1 MYLNK
6 VFLLGRLTQDP
17 QVKSLPSGQLVA
29 TFGLATN
36 RFYYDKNGQKKQDTQ
51 FHQIVA
57 FGNWAEIAHA
67 YLKQGSMVL
76 IEGRLQTRNWE
87 DKDGQKRSRTEI
99 IVERLQLG
107 PRGVKEEVPPKEIPE
122 EEIPVIEEEKEE
134 IDVKDLPL

>member
-17 QVKSLPSGQLVA
+17 QIKSLPSGQLVA

-51 FHQIVA
+51 FHQVVA
-57 FGNWAEIAHA
+57 FGNWAEIAQS

-107 PRGVKEEVPPKEIPE
+107 PKAIKEEAQPKEIPE

>member
-17 QVKSLPSGQLVA
+17 QIKSLPSGQLVA

-57 FGNWAEIAHA
+57 FGNWAEIAQA

-107 PRGVKEEVPPKEIPE
+107 PKGVKEEVHPKEIPE

>member
-6 VFLLGRLTQDP
+6 VFLLGHLTQDP
-17 QVKSLPSGQLVA
+17 QIKTLPSGQLVA

-51 FHQIVA
+51 FHQVVA
-57 FGNWAEIAHA
+57 FGNWAEIAQT

-87 DKDGQKRSRTEI
+87 DKEGQKKTRTEI

-107 PRGVKEEVPPKEIPE
+107 PKGIKKEVEVKEIPE
-122 EEIPVIEEEKEE
+122 EEIPIVEEKEE
-134 IDVKDLPL
+134 INVEDLPL